1 MKSIARN
8 NMKKIILILLTLSS
22 LNVYSQSHLKI
33 FVIPKL
39 ELVENF
45 ISKMKFENQRNPID
59 IVNAKHKGAENIS
72 YAIKAS

>member
-1 MKSIARN
+1 MKSIVRN

-45 ISKMKFENQRNPID
+45 ISKMKFENQRNLID

-72 YAIKAS
+72 NAIEAS

>member
-1 MKSIARN
+1 MKSIVRN

-22 LNVYSQSHLKI
+22 LNVYSQSHLKT

-39 ELVENF
+39 ELVEIS
-45 ISKMKFENQRNPID
+45 ISKMKFENQRNFID

-72 YAIKAS
+72 YAIEAS

>member
-1 MKSIARN
+1 
-8 NMKKIILILLTLSS
+8 MKKIILILLTLSS

-45 ISKMKFENQRNPID
+45 ISKMKFENQRNLID
-59 IVNAKHKGAENIS
+59 IVNAKHKGVENIS
-72 YAIKAS
+72 YAIEAS

>member
-22 LNVYSQSHLKI
+22 LNAYSQSHLKI

-45 ISKMKFENQRNPID
+45 ISKMKFENQRNLID

>member
-1 MKSIARN
+1 MKSIVRN

-45 ISKMKFENQRNPID
+45 ISKMKFENQRNLID

>member
-45 ISKMKFENQRNPID
+45 ISKMKFENQRNLID

-72 YAIKAS
+72 YTIKAS